1 MIGAALAASP
11 RPGFKTP
18 TIGDFTWQCLTPNWK
33 VFGFGLCI
41 NREVLLILLAGGIVL
56 VLFLLA
62 FRSPEMVPTGLQ
74 NFMES
79 VVDFVRNAIVLEVI
93 GEQGLRFVPYLST
106 VLFFIFVGNVF
117 GIIPGLQ
124 FPVNSRMAMP
134 IFLALMSW
142 VLFNY
147 VGIKRHGWG
156 GYTKMVLFPS
166 GVPWLMYIL
175 VTPIE
180 FVSTIIV
187 RPITLS
193 VRLLANMIAGH
204 LLLTIFFL
212 GTAYLLQPS
221 ISAVFAAASFAL
233 GTALVAFELFV
244 AALQAYIFTIL
255 TAVYLAGAMS
265 SEH

>member
-1 MIGAALAASP
+1 VIGGIIARA
-11 RPGFKTP
+11 GFKPP
-18 TIGDFTWQCLTPNWK
+18 TTEDFVWPCIGPHLR
-33 VFGFGLCI
+33 VFGASACI
-41 NREVLLILLAGGIVL
+41 NKEILLIFLAGIIVV
-56 VLFLLA
+56 VLFIAA
-62 FRSPEMVPTGLQ
+62 FRKAKMVPTGLQ
-74 NFMES
+74 NAMEV
-79 VVDFVRNAIVLEVI
+79 VVDFVQNGIVLEVV
-93 GEQGLRFVPYLST
+93 GQQGLPYVPYLT
-106 VLFFIFVGNVF
+106 TLLFFVFIGNVF

-124 FPVNSRMAMP
+124 FPVNSRMAVP
-134 IFLALMSW
+134 LFLAILSW
-142 VLFNY
+142 ILFN
-147 VGIKRHGWG
+147 VAGIRRHGWG
-156 GYTKMVLFPS
+156 GYAKMVLFPS
-166 GVPWLMYIL
+166 GVPWPMYIL

-221 ISAVFAAASFAL
+221 ITSLFAVASFTL
-233 GTALVAFELFV
+233 GTILVAFELFV

-255 TAVYLAGAMS
+255 TAVYLAGALS

>member
-1 MIGAALAASP
+1 VTGALLAAA

-18 TIGDFTWQCLTPNWK
+18 TIEDFQWPCLTPNWK
-33 VFGFGLCI
+33 IFGFGLCV
-41 NREVLLILLAGGIVL
+41 NREVLLILLAGAVVL
-56 VLFLLA
+56 VLFLIA
-62 FRSPEMVPTGLQ
+62 FRNPQMIPTGLQ
-74 NFMES
+74 NFMEV

-93 GEQGLRFVPYLST
+93 GHEGLGFVPYLTT
-106 VLFFIFVGNVF
+106 VMFFVFVGNVF

-124 FPVNSRMAMP
+124 FPVNSHMAIP
-134 IFLALMSW
+134 IFLAMMTW
-142 VLFNY
+142 VLFNA
-147 VGIKRHGWG
+147 VGIRRHGWG
-156 GYTKMVLFPS
+156 GYSKMVLFPA
-166 GVPWLMYIL
+166 GVPWPMYIL

-180 FVSTIIV
+180 FVSTILV
-187 RPITLS
+187 RPVTLS

-221 ISAVFAAASFAL
+221 ITALFAAASFAL

-255 TAVYLAGAMS
+255 TAVYLAGALS